1 MKTWRRSI
9 CLGSLLLV
17 PLAAHANNQHF
28 ALAATGRFDE
38 LARLIEAEEQPAKKP
53 LRTADRHALC
63 FAYSKIKRYDKL
75 LPCLDQLE
83 DRIRSGDLRTR
94 LLGLDDG
101 TPTVHVMRADALI
114 ELGQYADAIEEAQKG
129 LTWLREADSDDLD
142 MIVHLMAAV
151 SLAATLEGDREA
163 GSNYARELD
172 EFQLGLLGRDYVGTK
187 AMALGRVY
195 MALGE
200 FDKAVKAIE
209 SDTTFGL
216 RSFLDNLVS
225 GATLRGVNNWLWAEL
240 PRDFMITKAYFETG
254 RIDEARIGY
263 DELLGIPQVRANGE
277 IYWQLL
283 SDRARIHELDGEID
297 KALERYREAV
307 EVIERQRLSI
317 NTETNK
323 IGFVGDKQAVYG
335 RLVDALYRA
344 GRIEQTFE
352 YIERSKA
359 RALVDLL
366 ATKNELKGASLV
378 ALTEADRL
386 AIEQAPADMDALASN
401 AQREAEAARL
411 TEELRRNDPE
421 LASLVSVTAVPIA
434 EIQARL
440 LPDEVVLQ
448 YYLSGEQLFV
458 GAVTKDAVSMQ
469 RVAAGDLTAKVR
481 RLRVTIQ
488 EDEDEARTRD
498 YAKELYELLRGP
510 VRPLATGKSLLVVP
524 HGVLH
529 YLPFA
534 ALYDGSDYLMQS
546 TLIRFLPSASTIRF
560 LRTPSGTQ
568 KDPVLVLANPDLQDP
583 AMDLPFA
590 ETEGKFIAQNIPA
603 SEIFARAQASEEIFK
618 SRAPAFR
625 MLHVASH
632 GEFNGADALQSRLL
646 LAKSGTED
654 GSLTVGDL
662 YNMRLD
668 ADLVTLSAC
677 ETGLGKV
684 QTGDD
689 VLGLTRGFL
698 FAGSSNIVASQWKVD
713 DQATG
718 VLMQHFYA
726 NLSQGKPKREALRE
740 AQRETRK
747 TFAHPFYWAAFYL
760 TGLGV

>member
-9 CLGSLLLV
+9 CLGSLLLA
-17 PLAAHANNQHF
+17 PLVAHANNQHF

-38 LARLIEAEEQPAKKP
+38 LARLIEVDEQASSKP

-75 LPCLDQLE
+75 LPCLDRLE
-83 DRIRSGDLRTR
+83 ERIRGGDLRTR

-114 ELGQYADAIEEAQKG
+114 ELGQYSDAIDEAQKG
-129 LTWLREADSDDLD
+129 LKWLREADSDDLD
-142 MIVHLMAAV
+142 MIVNLMAAV
-151 SLAATLEGDREA
+151 SLAATLDGDREA
-163 GSNYARELD
+163 GSNYARELED
-172 EFQLGLLGRDYVGTK
+172 FQLGLLGRDYLGTK

-240 PRDFMITKAYFETG
+240 PRNFMITKAYFETG
-254 RIDEARIGY
+254 RIDEARRGY

-366 ATKNELKGASLV
+366 ATKNELKGASLA

-386 AIEQAPADMDALASN
+386 AIEQAPADMDALANS

-411 TEELRRNDPE
+411 TAELRRNDPE
-421 LASLVSVTAVPIA
+421 LASLVTVTAVPIA
-434 EIQARL
+434 DIQSRL
-440 LPDEVVLQ
+440 LADEVVLQ
-448 YYLSGEQLFV
+448 YYLSGEQLFI

-469 RVAAGDLTAKVR
+469 RVVAGDLAAKVR

-488 EDEDEARTRD
+488 EDEDENRTRE
-498 YAKELYELLRGP
+498 YAKELHDILLGP
-510 VRPLATGKSLLVVP
+510 VRPLAAGKSLLVVP

-534 ALYDGSDYLMQS
+534 ALYDGSDYLMQN

-560 LRTPSGTQ
+560 LRAPSGTQ
-568 KDPVLVLANPDLQDP
+568 KDPVLVLANPDLKDP
-583 AMDLPFA
+583 SLDLPFA
-590 ETEGKFIAQNIPA
+590 ETEGKYIAQSIPS

-618 SRAPAFR
+618 ARAPMFR

-632 GEFNGADALQSRLL
+632 GEFNGANALQSRLL

-726 NLSQGKPKREALRE
+726 NLSAGKPKREALRD

-747 TFAHPFYWAAFYL
+747 AFAHPFYWAAFYL

>member
-1 MKTWRRSI
+1 
-9 CLGSLLLV
+9 
-17 PLAAHANNQHF
+17 
-28 ALAATGRFDE
+28 
-38 LARLIEAEEQPAKKP
+38 
-53 LRTADRHALC
+53 
-63 FAYSKIKRYDKL
+63 
-75 LPCLDQLE
+75 
-83 DRIRSGDLRTR
+83 
-94 LLGLDDG
+94 
-101 TPTVHVMRADALI
+101 
-114 ELGQYADAIEEAQKG
+114 
-129 LTWLREADSDDLD
+129 
-142 MIVHLMAAV
+142 
-151 SLAATLEGDREA
+151 
-163 GSNYARELD
+163 
-172 EFQLGLLGRDYVGTK
+172 
-187 AMALGRVY
+187 
-195 MALGE
+195 
-200 FDKAVKAIE
+200 
-209 SDTTFGL
+209 
-216 RSFLDNLVS
+216 
-225 GATLRGVNNWLWAEL
+225 
-240 PRDFMITKAYFETG
+240 MITKAYFETG
-254 RIDEARIGY
+254 RIDEARTGY
-263 DELLGIPQVRANGE
+263 DELLRIPQVRANGE

-366 ATKNELKGASLV
+366 ATKNELKGASLA

-434 EIQARL
+434 EIQTRL
-440 LPDEVVLQ
+440 LPDEIVLQ

-469 RVAAGDLTAKVR
+469 RVVAGDLTAKVR

-498 YAKELYELLRGP
+498 YAKELYELLVGP

-560 LRTPSGTQ
+560 LRAPSGTQ

-583 AMDLPFA
+583 TMDLPFA
-590 ETEGKFIAQNIPA
+590 ETEGQYIAQNIPA

-618 SRAPAFR
+618 ARAPAFR

-726 NLSQGKPKREALRE
+726 NLSAGKPKREALRE

>member
-9 CLGSLLLV
+9 CLGSLLLA
-17 PLAAHANNQHF
+17 PLVAQANNQHF

-38 LARLIEAEEQPAKKP
+38 LARLIEADEQAASKP
-53 LRTADRHALC
+53 LRTADRHALY

-75 LPCLDQLE
+75 LPCLDRLE
-83 DRIRSGDLRTR
+83 ERIRGGDLRTR

-114 ELGQYADAIEEAQKG
+114 ELGQYADAIDEAQKG
-129 LTWLREADSDDLD
+129 LKWLREADSDDLD

-163 GSNYARELD
+163 GGNYARELA

-195 MALGE
+195 VALGE
-200 FDKAVKAIE
+200 F
-209 SDTTFGL
+209 
-216 RSFLDNLVS
+216 
-225 GATLRGVNNWLWAEL
+225 
-240 PRDFMITKAYFETG
+240 
-254 RIDEARIGY
+254 
-263 DELLGIPQVRANGE
+263 
-277 IYWQLL
+277 
-283 SDRARIHELDGEID
+283 D

-344 GRIEQTFE
+344 GRVEQTFE

-366 ATKNELKGASLV
+366 AAKKELKGASL
-378 ALTEADRL
+378 AAITEADRL
-386 AIEQAPADMDALASN
+386 AIEQAPADMDALANS

-411 TEELRRNDPE
+411 TAELRRNDPE
-421 LASLVSVTAVPIA
+421 LASLVTVTAVPIA
-434 EIQARL
+434 DIQSRL
-440 LPDEVVLQ
+440 LANEVVLQ

-469 RVAAGDLTAKVR
+469 RVAAGELAAKVR

-488 EDEDEARTRD
+488 EDEDENRTRE
-498 YAKELYELLRGP
+498 YAKELHDILLGP
-510 VRPLATGKSLLVVP
+510 VRPLAAGKSLLIVP

-534 ALYDGSDYLMQS
+534 ALYDGSDYLMQT
-546 TLIRFLPSASTIRF
+546 TLTRFLPSASTIRF
-560 LRTPSGTQ
+560 LRAPSGTQ

-583 AMDLPFA
+583 SLDLPFA
-590 ETEGKFIAQNIPA
+590 ETEGKFIAQTMPA

-618 SRAPAFR
+618 ARAPAFR

-662 YNMRLD
+662 YNIRLD

-726 NLSQGKPKREALRE
+726 NLSAGKPKREALRD

-747 TFAHPFYWAAFYL
+747 AFAHPFYWAAFYL

>member
-9 CLGSLLLV
+9 CLGSLLLA
-17 PLAAHANNQHF
+17 PLAAQASNQHF

-38 LARLIEAEEQPAKKP
+38 LARLIETDEQASSKP

-75 LPCLDQLE
+75 LPCLDRLE
-83 DRIRSGDLRTR
+83 ERIRGGDLRTR

-129 LTWLREADSDDLD
+129 LKWLREADSDDLD

-163 GSNYARELD
+163 GGNYARELD

-254 RIDEARIGY
+254 RIDEARQGY

-283 SDRARIHELDGEID
+283 SDRGRIHELDGEID

-344 GRIEQTFE
+344 GRVEQTFE

-366 ATKNELKGASLV
+366 ATKNELKGASLA
-378 ALTEADRL
+378 ALTEADRRAL
-386 AIEQAPADMDALASN
+386 EQAPADMDALASN

-411 TEELRRNDPE
+411 TAELRRNDPE
-421 LASLVSVTAVPIA
+421 LASLVTVTAVPIA
-434 EIQARL
+434 EIQSRL
-440 LPDEVVLQ
+440 LVDEVVLQ

-469 RVAAGDLTAKVR
+469 RVAAGDLAAKVR

-488 EDEDEARTRD
+488 EDEDENRSRE
-498 YAKELYELLRGP
+498 YAKELHDMLLGP
-510 VRPLATGKSLLVVP
+510 VRSLAAGKSLLIVP

-534 ALYDGSDYLMQS
+534 ALYDGTDYLMQN

-583 AMDLPFA
+583 SLDLPFA
-590 ETEGKFIAQNIPA
+590 ETEGQYIAQSNPA

-618 SRAPAFR
+618 ARAPTFR

-646 LAKSGTED
+646 LAKSGGED

-684 QTGDD
+684 LSGDD

-698 FAGSSNIVASQWKVD
+698 FAGSSNIVATQWKVD
-713 DQATG
+713 DQVTAL
-718 VLMQHFYA
+718 LMQHFYA
-726 NLSQGKPKREALRE
+726 NLGLGKSKREALRD
-740 AQRETRK
+740 AQRDTRK
-747 TFAHPFYWAAFYL
+747 AHPHPFFWAAFYL

>member
-1 MKTWRRSI
+1 VT
-9 CLGSLLLV
+9 
-17 PLAAHANNQHF
+17 
-28 ALAATGRFDE
+28 
-38 LARLIEAEEQPAKKP
+38 
-53 LRTADRHALC
+53 
-63 FAYSKIKRYDKL
+63 
-75 LPCLDQLE
+75 
-83 DRIRSGDLRTR
+83 SG
-94 LLGLDDG
+94 
-101 TPTVHVMRADALI
+101 
-114 ELGQYADAIEEAQKG
+114 
-129 LTWLREADSDDLD
+129 
-142 MIVHLMAAV
+142 
-151 SLAATLEGDREA
+151 
-163 GSNYARELD
+163 
-172 EFQLGLLGRDYVGTK
+172 
-187 AMALGRVY
+187 
-195 MALGE
+195 
-200 FDKAVKAIE
+200 
-209 SDTTFGL
+209 
-216 RSFLDNLVS
+216 
-225 GATLRGVNNWLWAEL
+225 
-240 PRDFMITKAYFETG
+240 
-254 RIDEARIGY
+254 
-263 DELLGIPQVRANGE
+263 
-277 IYWQLL
+277 
-283 SDRARIHELDGEID
+283 
-297 KALERYREAV
+297 
-307 EVIERQRLSI
+307 
-317 NTETNK
+317 
-323 IGFVGDKQAVYG
+323 
-335 RLVDALYRA
+335 
-344 GRIEQTFE
+344 
-352 YIERSKA
+352 
-359 RALVDLL
+359 
-366 ATKNELKGASLV
+366 
-378 ALTEADRL
+378 
-386 AIEQAPADMDALASN
+386 
-401 AQREAEAARL
+401 
-411 TEELRRNDPE
+411 
-421 LASLVSVTAVPIA
+421 
-434 EIQARL
+434 
-440 LPDEVVLQ
+440 
-448 YYLSGEQLFV
+448 
-458 GAVTKDAVSMQ
+458 
-469 RVAAGDLTAKVR
+469 
-481 RLRVTIQ
+481 
-488 EDEDEARTRD
+488 RTRD
-498 YAKELYELLRGP
+498 YAKELYELLLGP
-510 VRPLATGKSLLVVP
+510 VRPLVTGKNLLVVP

-568 KDPVLVLANPDLQDP
+568 KDPVFVLANPDLQDP

-646 LAKSGTED
+646 LAKSGTDD

>member
-38 LARLIEAEEQPAKKP
+38 LARLIEAEEQTAKKP

-83 DRIRSGDLRTR
+83 ERIRRGDLRTR

-129 LTWLREADSDDLD
+129 LKWLREADSDDLD

-254 RIDEARIGY
+254 RIDEARTGY
-263 DELLGIPQVRANGE
+263 DELLRIPQVRANGE

-335 RLVDALYRA
+335 RLVDTLYQA

-366 ATKNELKGASLV
+366 ATKNELKGASLA

-434 EIQARL
+434 EIQTRL

-469 RVAAGDLTAKVR
+469 RVADGDLTAKVR

-488 EDEDEARTRD
+488 EDEDEVRTRD
-498 YAKELYELLRGP
+498 YAKELYELLLGP
-510 VRPLATGKSLLVVP
+510 VRPLVTGKNLLVVP

-568 KDPVLVLANPDLQDP
+568 KDPVFVLANPDLQDP